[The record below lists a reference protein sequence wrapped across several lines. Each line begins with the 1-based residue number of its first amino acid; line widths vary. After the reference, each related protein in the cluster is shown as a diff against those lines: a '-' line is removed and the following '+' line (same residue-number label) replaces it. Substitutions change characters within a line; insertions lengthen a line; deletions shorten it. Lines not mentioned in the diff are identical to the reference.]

1 MNDLKSLSV
10 KVAASI
16 AVGLLCSAL
25 IWVPQIGDLER
36 EVGLRWLFQLRGPL
50 EPPQNVVLVTMSQ
63 DVASNIHLPI
73 DPEKYQRCIDVRIG
87 PTSEGYEGLPP
98 IPARW
103 PRCLHAQLIEKLN
116 RAGAKVIVFD
126 VLFRQR
132 APQVGLGGDVNAQQD
147 SMLAGAMHAAGNVL
161 IAQNFEQRSGE
172 AKTAEDRPVQLSG
185 EIKTAA
191 LGAGPFQLIPSANRR
206 VDRYD
211 AFKEEGWMTP
221 GLPVLALQAYA
232 METYPALRDMLAK
245 ESRDAAD
252 LLPAT
257 VGELREGPLQV
268 TSLLLRQIIKNDQ
281 TLADRQLQSAGHP
294 RSVPIDAL
302 ISAYAGDASR
312 LLNFLG
318 PAGRIPSIGFDQV
331 LALPN
336 ATVGSRPNAFM
347 DKVVFVGYAE
357 VLQAEQLEQFNT
369 VYSSGNAIDMSGME
383 IAATAFLNLLDD
395 SSIRPAAAWSSAL
408 VSFIAAFTATLL
420 CLLLDLRIAIPAAM
434 VIAAGYL
441 GLAVH
446 LFATSFL
453 WMAIVIPLCVSTPA
467 GIAYATAHR
476 YVEARRQRDR
486 VRAAFRH
493 FVPLAVADELE
504 RNASRIVA
512 TRKSLECVCVATD
525 AARFTTLAESMESE
539 ALTDFLNAYFDSL
552 FKPVIENDGFV
563 SDVVG
568 DAMLAIWPEH
578 DATTRQVVC
587 TALLEMRE
595 AADDFNRRA
604 AGDRLVTR
612 FGANWG
618 RVTLATVGAREHYEY
633 RAVGDP
639 VNTASRIQELNKVL
653 GTRILV
659 SQSLITGVEGYVVRD
674 LGWFLLRGKAAPDRI
689 FELVQKAELATVA
702 QLELVSGF
710 EIALETLHAGDK
722 AAALAAFRD
731 LKTHYPADGV
741 TAFFV
746 DYLLANRPL
755 SGNAVQPY

>member
-1 MNDLKSLSV
+1 MKDLKSLSL

-25 IWVPQIGDLER
+25 TWIPQIRDLER
-36 EVGLRWLFQLRGPL
+36 EFGLRWLFQLRGPL
-50 EPPQNVVLVTMSQ
+50 APPQNVVLVTINQ

-87 PTSEGYEGLPP
+87 PTSEGYESLPP
-98 IPARW
+98 IPVRW
-103 PRCLHAQLIEKLN
+103 PRCLHAQLIEKLH
-116 RAGAKVIVFD
+116 RAGAKVIAFD
-126 VLFRQR
+126 MLFRQR
-132 APQVGLGGDVNAQQD
+132 APQVGLRGDVNAEQD
-147 SMLAGAMHAAGNVL
+147 AMLVRAMRAAGNVL
-161 IAQNFEQRSGE
+161 IAQIYERAGGD
-172 AKTAEDRPVQLSG
+172 AKTAEDRPVQLSA

-191 LGAGPFQLIPSANRR
+191 LGVGPFQLIPLANRR
-206 VDRYD
+206 VDKYD
-211 AFKEEGWMTP
+211 AFKEGGWITP
-221 GLPVLALQAYA
+221 GLPVLTLQAYA
-232 METYPALRDMLAK
+232 IETYPALRELLAK

-257 VGELREGPLQV
+257 LGELRKAPLEV

-281 TLADRQLQSAGHP
+281 TLANQLLQSAGHA
-294 RSVPIDAL
+294 RSAPIAAL

-336 ATVGSRPNAFM
+336 ATMVGRPNAFM
-347 DKVVFVGYAE
+347 NKVVFVGFAE

-369 VYSSGNAIDMSGME
+369 VYSSANTIDMSGVE

-395 SSIRPAAAWSSAL
+395 SFIRAAPAWSSAL

-420 CLLLDLRIAIPAAM
+420 CLLFNLRIAIPAAI

-453 WMAIVIPLCVSTPA
+453 WMAIAIPLCMSTPA

-493 FVPLAVADELE
+493 FVPSAVADELE
-504 RNASRIVA
+504 RNANRIVA
-512 TRKSLECVCVATD
+512 TRKSLECICVATD

-539 ALTDFLNAYFDSL
+539 ALTDFLNDYFDSL
-552 FKPVIENDGFV
+552 FKPVIEYDGFV

-639 VNTASRIQELNKVL
+639 VNTASRIQELNKAL

-659 SQSLITGVEGYVVRD
+659 SQSLIAGVEGFTVRD

-689 FELVQKAELATVA
+689 FELVQKTELTTAA

-731 LKTHYPADGV
+731 LKTHYPADGAS
-741 TAFFV
+741 AFFV
-746 DYLLANRPL
+746 DYLLAERPL
-755 SGNAVQPY
+755 SGNAVRAN